1 MYGAIIFFQEL
12 LSESILL
19 KQVLLEQ
26 ILLRQILPEYVGT
39 DASEQMW
46 REVREKMELEIKDVI
61 HTYPNKKTALN
72 RISLTLTPGIYGLLG
87 PNGAGKST
95 LMKIITGN
103 MQPSSGKVL
112 FNGSDIKELGRAYR
126 DRLGYMPQQQGLYN
140 QFTGRRFLWYMATL
154 KGLSH
159 REAKYKIDN
168 LLEQMNLT
176 EVADRKI
183 GGYSGGMKQ
192 RLLIAQAVMN
202 SPDILVLDEPTAG
215 LDPKERIN
223 IRNFVSEMSREC
235 IVIFATHVVSDVECI
250 AKEMILIKR
259 GEIVRQD
266 EVPKLIAEMDGLV
279 WEFVAQ
285 ENEVV
290 SIQKEYLVSNLSVGK
305 EGIIVR
311 AVGTDEEIKREKH
324 AVRAGMEE
332 VYLYHMTVEAK
343 REKDK

>member
-1 MYGAIIFFQEL
+1 
-12 LSESILL
+12 
-19 KQVLLEQ
+19 
-26 ILLRQILPEYVGT
+26 
-39 DASEQMW
+39 
-46 REVREKMELEIKDVI
+46 MELEIKDVI

-103 MQPSSGKVL
+103 MQPSGGKVL

-159 REAKYKIDN
+159 REAKYKINN

-332 VYLYHMTVEAK
+332 VYLYHMTAEAK

>member
-1 MYGAIIFFQEL
+1 MRHTFTL
-12 LSESILL
+12 DSIH
-19 KQVLLEQ
+19 K
-26 ILLRQILPEYVGT
+26 
-39 DASEQMW
+39 
-46 REVREKMELEIKDVI
+46 
-61 HTYPNKKTALN
+61 TYISQ
-72 RISLTLTPGIYGLLG
+72 ISLFTLRKNAQPQVKKALSGVSITLTPGLYGLLG

-95 LMKIITGN
+95 LIHIITGTLA
-103 MQPSSGKVL
+103 PDSGEVL
-112 FNGSDIKELGRAYR
+112 WCGKPASGITFRRI
-126 DRLGYMPQQQGLYN
+126 LGYMPQQQGLYN

-159 REAKYKIDN
+159 REAKHKIND

-183 GGYSGGMKQ
+183 SGYSGGMKQ

-223 IRNFVSEMSREC
+223 IRNFVSELSREC
-235 IVIFATHVVSDVECI
+235 VVIFATHVVSDVECI

-266 EVPKLIAEMDGLV
+266 EIPKLIAEMDGLV

-285 ENEVV
+285 ENEVM

-332 VYLYHMTVEAK
+332 VYLYHMTSEAK

>member
-1 MYGAIIFFQEL
+1 M
-12 LSESILL
+12 
-19 KQVLLEQ
+19 
-26 ILLRQILPEYVGT
+26 
-39 DASEQMW
+39 
-46 REVREKMELEIKDVI
+46 
-61 HTYPNKKTALN
+61 PNF
-72 RISLTLTPGIYGLLG
+72 I
-87 PNGAGKST
+87 
-95 LMKIITGN
+95 
-103 MQPSSGKVL
+103 
-112 FNGSDIKELGRAYR
+112 
-126 DRLGYMPQQQGLYN
+126 
-140 QFTGRRFLWYMATL
+140 
-154 KGLSH
+154 
-159 REAKYKIDN
+159 
-168 LLEQMNLT
+168 
-176 EVADRKI
+176 
-183 GGYSGGMKQ
+183 
-192 RLLIAQAVMN
+192 
-202 SPDILVLDEPTAG
+202 DEPTAG

-223 IRNFVSEMSREC
+223 IRNFVSELSREC

-332 VYLYHMTVEAK
+332 VYLYHMTSEAK

>member
-1 MYGAIIFFQEL
+1 
-12 LSESILL
+12 
-19 KQVLLEQ
+19 
-26 ILLRQILPEYVGT
+26 
-39 DASEQMW
+39 MW

-103 MQPSSGKVL
+103 MQPSGGKVL

-159 REAKYKIDN
+159 REAKYKIND

-176 EVADRKI
+176 EVSDRKI

-215 LDPKERIN
+215 LDPRERIRF
-223 IRNFVSEMSREC
+223 RNLLVELSKDRV
-235 IVIFATHVVSDVECI
+235 VIFSTHIIEDISSSCNQVVVINKGELKYFGDPSDMVEMANGKVWQFNI
-250 AKEMILIKR
+250 DKTEFEKALDKSLVIHHIQQGDTIR
-259 GEIVRQD
+259 VR
-266 EVPKLIAEMDGLV
+266 
-279 WEFVAQ
+279 
-285 ENEVV
+285 
-290 SIQKEYLVSNLSVGK
+290 YLSVEQPY
-305 EGIIVR
+305 EG
-311 AVGTDEEIKREKH
+311 A
-324 AVRAGMEE
+324 EE
-332 VYLYHMTVEAK
+332 VEANLEDAYLCLLKNMN
-343 REKDK
+343 

>member
-1 MYGAIIFFQEL
+1 
-12 LSESILL
+12 
-19 KQVLLEQ
+19 
-26 ILLRQILPEYVGT
+26 
-39 DASEQMW
+39 
-46 REVREKMELEIKDVI
+46 MELEIKDVI

-103 MQPSSGKVL
+103 MQPSGGKVL
-112 FNGSDIKELGRAYR
+112 FNGSDIKELGREYR
-126 DRLGYMPQQQGLYN
+126 D
-140 QFTGRRFLWYMATL
+140 RFLWYMATL

-159 REAKYKIDN
+159 REAKHKIND

-183 GGYSGGMKQ
+183 SGYSGGMKQ

-223 IRNFVSEMSREC
+223 IRNFVSELSREC
-235 IVIFATHVVSDVECI
+235 VVIFATHVVSDVECI

-332 VYLYHMTVEAK
+332 VYLYHMTSEAK

>member
-1 MYGAIIFFQEL
+1 
-12 LSESILL
+12 
-19 KQVLLEQ
+19 
-26 ILLRQILPEYVGT
+26 
-39 DASEQMW
+39 
-46 REVREKMELEIKDVI
+46 MELEIKDVI

-103 MQPSSGKVL
+103 MQPSGGKVL
-112 FNGSDIKELGRAYR
+112 FNGSDIKELGREYR

-159 REAKYKIDN
+159 REAKHKIND

-183 GGYSGGMKQ
+183 SGYSGGMKQ

-223 IRNFVSEMSREC
+223 IRNFVSELSREC
-235 IVIFATHVVSDVECI
+235 VVIFATHVVSDVECI

-266 EVPKLIAEMDGLV
+266 EIPKLIAEMDGLV

-285 ENEVV
+285 ENVNTKRISGKQFV
-290 SIQKEYLVSNLSVGK
+290 SGQRRHYRSGSWNRRRNQKRKACSKGRHGRSIFVSHDIRSK
-305 EGIIVR
+305 
-311 AVGTDEEIKREKH
+311 KR
-324 AVRAGMEE
+324 
-332 VYLYHMTVEAK
+332 K
-343 REKDK
+343 RQIMCHGGSYV

>member
-1 MYGAIIFFQEL
+1 
-12 LSESILL
+12 
-19 KQVLLEQ
+19 
-26 ILLRQILPEYVGT
+26 
-39 DASEQMW
+39 
-46 REVREKMELEIKDVI
+46 MELEIKDVI

-103 MQPSSGKVL
+103 MQPSGGKVL
-112 FNGSDIKELGRAYR
+112 FNGSDIKELGREYR

-159 REAKYKIDN
+159 RDAKHKIND

-176 EVADRKI
+176 E
-183 GGYSGGMKQ
+183 
-192 RLLIAQAVMN
+192 IAQAVMN

-223 IRNFVSEMSREC
+223 IRNFVSELSREC
-235 IVIFATHVVSDVECI
+235 VVIFATHVVSDVECI
-250 AKEMILIKR
+250 AKEMILIKS

-266 EVPKLIAEMDGLV
+266 EIPKLIAEMDGLV

-285 ENEVV
+285 ENEVM

-311 AVGTDEEIKREKH
+311 AVGIDEEIKREKH

-332 VYLYHMTVEAK
+332 VYLYHMTSEAK

>member
-1 MYGAIIFFQEL
+1 
-12 LSESILL
+12 
-19 KQVLLEQ
+19 
-26 ILLRQILPEYVGT
+26 
-39 DASEQMW
+39 
-46 REVREKMELEIKDVI
+46 MELEIKDVI

-103 MQPSSGKVL
+103 MQPSGGKVL
-112 FNGSDIKELGRAYR
+112 FNGSDIKELGREYR

-140 QFTGRRFLWYMATL
+140 QFTGRRFL
-154 KGLSH
+154 
-159 REAKYKIDN
+159 
-168 LLEQMNLT
+168 LEQMNLT

-183 GGYSGGMKQ
+183 SGYSGGMKQ

-223 IRNFVSEMSREC
+223 IRNFVSELSREC
-235 IVIFATHVVSDVECI
+235 VVIFATHVVSDVECI

-266 EVPKLIAEMDGLV
+266 EIPKLIAEMDGLV

-285 ENEVV
+285 ENEVM

-332 VYLYHMTVEAK
+332 VYLYHMTSEAK

>member
-1 MYGAIIFFQEL
+1 
-12 LSESILL
+12 
-19 KQVLLEQ
+19 
-26 ILLRQILPEYVGT
+26 
-39 DASEQMW
+39 
-46 REVREKMELEIKDVI
+46 
-61 HTYPNKKTALN
+61 
-72 RISLTLTPGIYGLLG
+72 
-87 PNGAGKST
+87 
-95 LMKIITGN
+95 MKIITGN
-103 MQPSSGKVL
+103 MQPSGGKVL

-159 REAKYKIDN
+159 REAKYKINN

-223 IRNFVSEMSREC
+223 IRNFVSELSREC

-311 AVGTDEEIKREKH
+311 AVGIDEEIKREKH

-332 VYLYHMTVEAK
+332 VYLYHMTSEAK